1 MTKIKYEYKEVTL
14 EDFNKMV
21 EGIEKEMRLQKPSIK
36 DYTDSLMKCNPAL
49 AEAIDKALKEE
60 IKNFK
65 HINK

>member
-1 MTKIKYEYKEVTL
+1 MTKIKHEYKEVTL

-21 EGIEKEMRLQKPSIK
+21 ENIEKEMRLQKPSIE
-36 DYTDSLMKCNPAL
+36 DYMNSLMMSNPAT

-65 HINK
+65 YINK